1 MVLSVLVTT
10 DSAVPSTV
18 PITQKALN
26 KYLLNESVEPDLLPL
41 RNHGVEE
48 EKDEEH
54 GWLESALI
62 ESNWCSLGGAP
73 DPTWSVRAEGF
84 LEEVLFTLSL

>member
-1 MVLSVLVTT
+1 MVLSVLVAT

-18 PITQKALN
+18 PVTRKALN

-41 RNHGVEE
+41 RNHSVEE
-48 EKDEEH
+48 EKDKEH
-54 GWLESALI
+54 GWLESTLRVT
-62 ESNWCSLGGAP
+62 GAP

-84 LEEVLFTLSL
+84 LEEVLLTLSL

>member
-10 DSAVPSTV
+10 DSAVPSMV
-18 PITQKALN
+18 PITQKAL

-54 GWLESALI
+54 GWLESTLI

>member
-1 MVLSVLVTT
+1 MVLSVLVAT

-18 PITQKALN
+18 PVTRKALN

-41 RNHGVEE
+41 RNHSVEE
-48 EKDEEH
+48 EKDKEH
-54 GWLESALI
+54 GWLESTLRVT
-62 ESNWCSLGGAP
+62 EAP

-84 LEEVLFTLSL
+84 LEEVLLTPSL